1 MYIPHKQNIINK
13 EFELIKSIAYKTFVD
28 KYEVM
33 TLLNCS
39 EKTVER
45 RLKKLGYTHTLN
57 NIIQMLKDFESDITT
72 KQLAIKYNCSE
83 VNINATARRH
93 NILRNVGFSNKIK
106 SDFQFFDNIDTEEK
120 AYILRV
126 FCC

>member
-1 MYIPHKQNIINK
+1 MYIPHKQTTINN
-13 EFELIKSIAYKTFVD
+13 ELEIIKSIAYKTFVD

-33 TLLNCS
+33 ILLNCS

-45 RLKKLGYTHTLN
+45 RLKRLGYTHVLN
-57 NIIQMLKDFESDITT
+57 NIIQMLKDFESGIIT
-72 KQLAIKYNCSE
+72 KELAIKYNCSE
-83 VNINATARRH
+83 VNINAIDKRH

-106 SDFQFFDNIDTEEK
+106 SNFLFFDNIDTEEK
-120 AYILRV
+120 AYILRI